1 MLRKQTQFK
10 PNLSRRSLWRSR
22 NKPNYEKA
30 EMNVNKVLTTEYENK
45 RLRRRAENK
54 PKKLASAKKQMRQV
68 GDIMRRVNGFAF
80 LTCAC
85 GLKMKIPPNF
95 KSNKV
100 ACPRCK
106 KKQDVRPAGSK
117 LRTYYSPFAL
127 GFQHFFKLRIYSYTA
142 PLSPAH
148 RAVIGRW

>member
-1 MLRKQTQFK
+1 MISKNQMLRKQTENKPNSNPIK
-10 PNLSRRSLWRSR
+10 PNLRKAQMNVTSVLIT
-22 NKPNYEKA
+22 NYE
-30 EMNVNKVLTTEYENK
+30 EN
-45 RLRRRAENK
+45 RPRSRAENK
-54 PKKLASAKKQMRQV
+54 PKKPASAQKQMRQV
-68 GDIMRRVNGFAF
+68 DDIMRRVNGFAF
-80 LTCAC
+80 LACAC

-100 ACPRCK
+100 VCPRCK
-106 KKQDVRPAGSK
+106 RKQDFRPAGSK
-117 LRTYYSPFAL
+117 LRTYCSPFAL